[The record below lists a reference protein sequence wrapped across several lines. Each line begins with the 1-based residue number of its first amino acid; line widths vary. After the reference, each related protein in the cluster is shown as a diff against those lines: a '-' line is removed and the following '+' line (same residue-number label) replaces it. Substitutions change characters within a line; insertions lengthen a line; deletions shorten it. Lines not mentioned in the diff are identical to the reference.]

1 MAHKRLRIF
10 AGPNGSG
17 KSTIFKHINSKVGC
31 PYFVNADE
39 IQKDLYQK
47 GLVNFDKYAITIEKE
62 SFIYDMQNSSWH
74 ASISHIGEIID
85 SLDIKD
91 NKLYI
96 PNKYVDGYFAAFIAD
111 YIRNN
116 MLNIVQQFT
125 IETVLSDKRK
135 LDYIRC
141 AKNLG
146 YRIYLY
152 FISTK
157 DVQINIKRVSQR
169 VAQGGH
175 DVPREKI
182 EKRYAKSLENLYD
195 TIKLCDRAY
204 LFDNSGEMWVY
215 LAEFDQDTLTIHES
229 NIPAWLNDNLLL
241 KMKSVDSHI

>member
-1 MAHKRLRIF
+1 
-10 AGPNGSG
+10 
-17 KSTIFKHINSKVGC
+17 
-31 PYFVNADE
+31 
-39 IQKDLYQK
+39 
-47 GLVNFDKYAITIEKE
+47 
-62 SFIYDMQNSSWH
+62 
-74 ASISHIGEIID
+74 
-85 SLDIKD
+85 
-91 NKLYI
+91 
-96 PNKYVDGYFAAFIAD
+96 
-111 YIRNN
+111 

-215 LAEFDQDTLTIHES
+215 LAEFDQDTLIIHES

-241 KMKSVDSHI
+241 KMKSVGSHI